1 MIMMN
6 RIDQSF
12 SRLKEQKKKALIIYI
27 TAGDPDLETT
37 VRIALELE
45 HSGADIIELGIPFSD
60 PLADGATIQ
69 AASARALNRGTTL
82 KGILSA
88 VEKIRKRSEVP
99 LVLMGYLNPILALGV
114 ERFFARAGTVGV
126 DGVIIPDLPAGEMTR
141 ISRES
146 RRREIAPIF
155 LVAPN
160 TPEERIKIIGRE
172 SRGYIYCVSVKG
184 VTGARTKLPRTIDSM
199 VLRVRKP
206 SALPVVVGFGISTPD
221 QARWVCSAKG
231 GGADGVVVGSA
242 LIKVIEKNTDRR
254 NLFASVSRF
263 VRTLRKSLDQV

>member
-1 MIMMN
+1 MN
-6 RIDQSF
+6 RIDESF
-12 SRLKEQKKKALIIYI
+12 SRLRERKKKALITYI
-27 TAGDPDLETT
+27 TAGDPDLEATI
-37 VRIALELE
+37 RIALELE
-45 HSGADIIELGIPFSD
+45 QCGADIIELGIPFSD

-88 VEKIRKRSEVP
+88 VEKIRRRSEVP
-99 LVLMGYLNPILALGV
+99 LVLMGYLNPILALGA

-141 ISRES
+141 ISEES
-146 RRREIAPIF
+146 RRRDIAPIF

-160 TPEERIKIIGRE
+160 TPEERTRMIGRE

-184 VTGARTKLPRTIDSM
+184 VTGARTKLPRTIGSM
-199 VLRVRKP
+199 VLRVKKF
-206 SALPVVVGFGISTPD
+206 SALPVAVGFGISRPD
-221 QARWVCSAKG
+221 QARWVCSPRG

-242 LIKVIEKNTDRR
+242 LIKVIEKCQGKSS
-254 NLFASVSRF
+254 LLPSLSQF
-263 VRTLRKSLDQV
+263 VRTLRKSLDGV